1 MTLLTTDEAADR
13 LRISPITLRQWVRAG
28 KVKARKLPSGRI
40 LIRSEDLD
48 ELLKP
53 VEVRP

>member
-28 KVKARKLPSGRI
+28 KVKAQKLPSGRI
-40 LIRSEDLD
+40 LIRGEDLD

-53 VEVRP
+53 IEVQP